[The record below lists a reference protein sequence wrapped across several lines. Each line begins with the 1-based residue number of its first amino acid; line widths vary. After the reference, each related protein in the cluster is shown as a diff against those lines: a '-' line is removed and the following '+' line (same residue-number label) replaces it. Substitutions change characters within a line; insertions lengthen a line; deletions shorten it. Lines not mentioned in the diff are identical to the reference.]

1 MTRINAPLI
10 PNSAP
15 LSGNASRIPNDSDM
29 LQLVSFGDLLKV
41 EAEKAQGEFRIQN
54 DEFRKMNAE
63 GVIQTDETVLVEATP
78 MEEEEHELEEEEL
91 LEAGGEM
98 DFSENLSEMQQEAQL
113 ESQFEMQT
121 DEGRGQHIQHSMEK
135 GNPLENQGEEGSP
148 DVFRNVQ
155 SNVREVR
162 TVERGGRNIFSA
174 ALETGE
180 DTKTFREVESAFS
193 PFEKQR
199 EEVGGHADGADGEM
213 DVSALKAFEMPAQI
227 QNEETKTRDMGGDA
241 DVNIKPMEAGMEMRG
256 GGDEGQTFDGSG
268 GNADSFSA
276 EGLGQVTELHVEES
290 SVEPNFVV
298 AEPEKGS
305 VSDAVDEAAT
315 GQPKSESI
323 ELIEQIISQVKPR
336 FKNGETSM
344 RLKLVPEDLGA
355 IEIQMTSNERGVSLH
370 FVTEQAA
377 TAQSLEAQSGQLRQS
392 LKDAGFQLTDLNISQ
407 QNQPGQK
414 GGFFNQERP
423 FAQAHAPP
431 RSIPQV
437 GMPKAEGTRPQRMF
451 DSPHEIDYLV

>member
-1 MTRINAPLI
+1 
-10 PNSAP
+10 
-15 LSGNASRIPNDSDM
+15 M
-29 LQLVSFGDLLKV
+29 LQSVSFGELLKV
-41 EAEKAQGEFRIQN
+41 EAEKAQGEFSVQNSVFSVQNAEGIIQN
-54 DEFRKMNAE
+54 DEA
-63 GVIQTDETVLVEATP
+63 ILVEAIP
-78 MEEEEHELEEEEL
+78 MEEEEHEHEEEEVL
-91 LEAGGEM
+91 DVGGEM

-121 DEGRGQHIQHSMEK
+121 DEGRGQHAQRGMETG
-135 GNPLENQGEEGSP
+135 GNPLQSQGEEGGP

-162 TVERGGRNIFSA
+162 AVERGGRNIFSA
-174 ALETGE
+174 ATEAGET
-180 DTKTFREVESAFS
+180 TQTFREVESAFS
-193 PFEKQR
+193 PLEKQR
-199 EEVGGHADGADGEM
+199 EEAVSQADGEM
-213 DVSALKAFEMPAQI
+213 DISALKAFEAPAPMQA
-227 QNEETKTRDMGGDA
+227 EENKTRDMGGDA
-241 DVNIKPMEAGMEMRG
+241 DVNIKPLETGMEMRG
-256 GGDEGQTFDGSG
+256 GEGEGQSFDGSG
-268 GNADSFSA
+268 GGADSFSA
-276 EGLGQVTELHVEES
+276 EGLGQVTELHVESES

-298 AEPEKGS
+298 TEPEKGS
-305 VSDAVDEAAT
+305 GSDAVDDAAT

-355 IEIQMTSNERGVSLH
+355 IEIQMTSNERGVSLN

-414 GGFFNQERP
+414 GGFFSQERP

-431 RSIPQV
+431 RGIPRV
-437 GMPKAEGTRPQRMF
+437 GTPKAEATRPQRMTG
-451 DSPHEIDYLV
+451 STHEIDYLV